1 MSEQDEA
8 FPKVWESF
16 AELDQ
21 LADGRHDT
29 AEWRSHR
36 GVFAV
41 CLIRVPA
48 AALQPELARL
58 QRDLATLPAVRIHPD
73 HFLHISLQE
82 LGFVTD
88 DPQQADEITPAALEE
103 FVTMAAAPV
112 GERPPFSVTLGGANS
127 FRDAPFL
134 EVHDDEECGR
144 LHQRLFEISA
154 NQRSAGF
161 PYLPHVTI
169 GHYTEPAEPAQALAL
184 LSAWRHIQLGTFEVT
199 EVEIATLV
207 TDEPYPEF
215 QPFAVFPLTG

>member
-1 MSEQDEA
+1 MSEQEEA

-16 AELDQ
+16 AEFDL

-29 AEWRSHR
+29 PEWRSHH
-36 GVFAV
+36 GVFAM

-48 AALQPELARL
+48 RALQPELARL
-58 QRDLATLPAVRIHPD
+58 QAELAALPAVRVHPG

-82 LGFVTD
+82 LGFVTH

-112 GERPPFSVTLGGANS
+112 GERPPFPVTLGGASS
-127 FRDAPFL
+127 FRDAPIL
-134 EVHDDEECGR
+134 EVHDDGECGR

-154 NQRSAGF
+154 NLRSPGF
-161 PYLPHVTI
+161 PYLPHVTL
-169 GHYTEPAEPAQALAL
+169 GHYTEPVGPEQALAL
-184 LSAWRHIQLGTFEVT
+184 LSAWRNTEFGTFQVT